1 MKTLITGATGFLGA
15 HLAFDLIKAG
25 ASVRCLFRPSADLSY
40 IRQIFDWYTVGSPTL
55 FSRIEWVE
63 GSIGDVDSLK
73 KAMAGIDDVYHCA
86 GMVSFRKSDYHK
98 VFETNAGGTANVVN
112 AALSCGIRKM
122 CHVSSVAALK
132 NSNGNDLIDESME
145 LNDPED
151 DSAYA
156 NSKLAAEQE
165 VWKGIGRGLN
175 AVIVNPSVILGP
187 CPIHKGCSV
196 TLDKINKGLRFYPPG
211 AIGFVDVRDV
221 SGAIIKLM
229 NSDISGERFI
239 VSSGN
244 MTYRE
249 LFGIAAFVT
258 KKKAPSI
265 KISSWMINLLRRLD
279 QARSFVTRA
288 KPCLTK
294 EIVAHLQTVS
304 LYDNRKICN
313 ALDYKFISMEDTLRH
328 VWDFKQY
335 FASKES
341 VGTDI
346 KVNGGRVAI
355 RKLEAGSGVHIFG
368 TAQIIKYS
376 YRTAG

>member
-1 MKTLITGATGFLGA
+1 
-15 HLAFDLIKAG
+15 
-25 ASVRCLFRPSADLSY
+25 
-40 IRQIFDWYTVGSPTL
+40 
-55 FSRIEWVE
+55 
-63 GSIGDVDSLK
+63 
-73 KAMAGIDDVYHCA
+73 MAGVDDVYHSA
-86 GMVSFRKSDYHK
+86 GMVSFRKSDYQK
-98 VFETNAGGTANVVN
+98 VFETNTTGTANVVN

-145 LNDPED
+145 LDDPED

-156 NSKLAAEQE
+156 NSKLAAEKE
-165 VWKGIGRGLN
+165 VWKGISQGLN

-187 CPIHKGCSV
+187 CPVHKGCSV

-221 SGAIIKLM
+221 SGAIMRLM

-244 MTYRE
+244 MAYRE
-249 LFGIAAFVT
+249 LFGIAARVLN
-258 KKKAPSI
+258 KKAPSI
-265 KISSWMINLLRRLD
+265 KISSWMINLLRKLD
-279 QARSFVTRA
+279 QARSFVTRTR
-288 KPCLTK
+288 PCLTK
-294 EIVAHLQTVS
+294 EIVAHLQTIS

-328 VWDFKQY
+328 VWDFKQHI
-335 FASKES
+335 ALKES
-341 VGTDI
+341 VGSGSE
-346 KVNGGRVAI
+346 VNGGEVAV
-355 RKLEAGSGVHIFG
+355 RRMAAGSGVSLHGSASSIR
-368 TAQIIKYS
+368 YS